1 MHRYITSRIFTKSF
15 LFATLLIPLIITPFT
30 VYPFIFGKVLV
41 LYVLIEAALAS
52 FLTYAILH
60 PALALEEF
68 KTRFKIIRLP
78 LFVLV
83 LFYLGVM
90 FVTSYFSN
98 HPSVAF
104 WGLPQQNDGLFL
116 HLHLFVLSILTALV
130 FEKKDWKL
138 YAYGLLFCTG
148 LVMMFAWYQFSGAT
162 ERTKIAS
169 FIGNPAYLGAFLL
182 FAIAVIHV
190 ILGHVYNGNY
200 KKWYWFMI
208 GLIVVTTLL
217 TGIRALLLGMGV
229 GVMAVLVL
237 SIFSR
242 SHKNV
247 RLILVVATLILASF
261 TGIFWQTRSA
271 EVWKSVPVLKR
282 LAVLNVNS
290 ASLVERQSAWDAGM
304 SAFKTHPLR
313 GFGQNS
319 GEEIFY
325 TYGSIKNY
333 CYSDAWYINLHNKFI
348 EVVTSSG
355 LFGLILY
362 ISLLCYL
369 LFVHRKNFVFVLFFV
384 AYIIQNLF
392 LFDSPLTYILFAIL
406 LGFSLTPMPFEELSH
421 KATTIAH
428 NSKVALYA
436 KIAAIVLLVGLINI
450 FIFGIVRIYMQQRDF
465 GALFKVK
472 NDAAFISHIQN
483 VVEYSGHINVPARM
497 ITESNILA
505 LMRESKAMKSGVGK
519 QLMLKV
525 AQHLAELYST
535 TYFHLPVLE
544 ELTYSYLALGKE
556 ALLKP
561 SIINGVQ
568 ENPQNYFEKAE
579 SFALRMIAASPQMV
593 RFKYPLIE
601 IYIAEGKYDDAL
613 ALAQKTLS
621 IDEKSSRSQLYFALA
636 TAKQLDRPTEVAKR
650 EVEKALV
657 LASSPVCYADQ
668 NDQTNILNRNFKLFV
683 AEDFIVLLDLIRQY
697 NLQADSQMQPLVKL
711 AREAANIYYP
721 TNKTV
726 QLMLKAS

>member
-30 VYPFIFGKVLV
+30 VYPFVFGKVLV

-52 FLTYAILH
+52 FLTYVILH
-60 PALALEEF
+60 PALALEEL
-68 KTRFKIIRLP
+68 KARFKNIRLP
-78 LFVLV
+78 LFIIVLI
-83 LFYLGVM
+83 YLGVM
-90 FVTSYFSN
+90 FVTSYLSN
-98 HPSVAF
+98 QPSIAF

-130 FEKKDWKL
+130 FDKKDWKL
-138 YAYGLLFCTG
+138 YANGLLFCTG
-148 LVMMFAWYQFSGAT
+148 LVMMFAWYQYSGAG

-169 FIGNPAYLGAFLL
+169 FVGNPAYLGAFLL
-182 FAIAVIHV
+182 FSIAIVHVMLGYLNNGNHKRWYWV
-190 ILGHVYNGNY
+190 IL
-200 KKWYWFMI
+200 

-217 TGIRALLLGMGV
+217 TGIRALLLGVGV
-229 GVMAVLVL
+229 GVVVVLVL

-247 RLILVVATLILASF
+247 RFILVAATLLLATF

-271 EVWKSVPVLKR
+271 ELWKKVPVLKR

-290 ASLVERQSAWDAGM
+290 ASLVERQSAWDAGIR
-304 SAFKTHPLR
+304 AFKTHPIR

-319 GEEIFY
+319 GEQIFY
-325 TYGSIKNY
+325 SYGSIKNS

-355 LFGLILY
+355 LFGLMLY
-362 ISLLCYL
+362 ISLLGYL
-369 LFVHRKNFVFVLFFV
+369 LFVYRKNFVFVLFFV

-392 LFDSPLTYILFAIL
+392 LFDTPLTYILFAIL
-406 LGFSLTPMPFEELSH
+406 LGFSLTSTPFEELSRN
-421 KATTIAH
+421 ATTIAH
-428 NSKVALYA
+428 NSKVARYA
-436 KIAAIVLLVGLINI
+436 KIVAIVLLLGLINI
-450 FIFGIVRIYMQQRDF
+450 FIFGVVRIYMQQRDF
-465 GALFKVK
+465 GALFKAK
-472 NDAAFISHIQN
+472 NDAEFISHIQN
-483 VVEYSGHINVPARM
+483 IVEYSGNSNTPARM

-505 LMRESKAMKSGVGK
+505 LMRETKAMKSGVGK

-525 AQHLAELYST
+525 AQHLEELYST

-544 ELTYSYLALGKE
+544 ELAYSYLELGKE

-561 SIINGVQ
+561 SIISGVP

-593 RFKYPLIE
+593 RFKYLLIE
-601 IYIAEGKYDDAL
+601 IYVAENKYDEAL

-621 IDEKSSRSQLYFALA
+621 IDEKSSRSQLYFAFA
-636 TAKQLDRPTEVAKR
+636 TTKQSDRPTEAGKR
-650 EVEKALV
+650 EVEKALI

-668 NDQTNILNRNFKLFV
+668 NDQTSILNSNFKLFV

-697 NLQADSQMQPLVKL
+697 NLQADQQMQPLVKL

-721 TNKTV
+721 TNKSV
-726 QLMLKAS
+726 QLMLR